1 MNRILYTCLLVLAS
15 LFTAQAQTKPAKTKK
30 AQAKQ
35 AQTKAPEAK
44 PAQAAAAAKGP
55 EAKPAEAKE
64 PADGEMKIYY
74 MAILKKGPNRT
85 HDELTAARIQDEHM
99 AHINKMAADG
109 KLTMAGP
116 FMDDG
121 EMRGIFIFNVK
132 SLEEAKALTEA
143 DPAVKAGRLIMELHP
158 WYSMKGAKL
167 Q

>member
-1 MNRILYTCLLVLAS
+1 MNRFLFTCLLLLGVLS
-15 LFTAQAQTKPAKTKK
+15 TALAQTKPAKGKK
-30 AQAKQ
+30 AKAAQT
-35 AQTKAPEAK
+35 QTKAAEAN
-44 PAQAAAAAKGP
+44 PAQAAAKAP
-55 EAKPAEAKE
+55 EPAPAEAKE
-64 PADGEMKIYY
+64 PKDGEMKTYY

-85 HDELTAARIQDEHM
+85 HDALTAARIQDEHM

-121 EMRGIFIFNVK
+121 ELRGIFIFNVK
-132 SLEEAKALTEA
+132 TMEEAKALTEA
-143 DPAVKAGRLIMELHP
+143 DPAVKSGRLVMELHP

>member
-1 MNRILYTCLLVLAS
+1 MNRILYTCLLVLAC
-15 LFTAQAQTKPAKTKK
+15 LFNAQAQTKPAKAKK

-35 AQTKAPEAK
+35 AAVKPSDAK
-44 PAQAAAAAKGP
+44 PEQAATPAKGAD
-55 EAKPAEAKE
+55 AKPNEAKE
-64 PADGEMKIYY
+64 PADGEMKTYY
-74 MAILKKGPNRT
+74 MAILKKGPNRS
-85 HDELTAARIQDEHM
+85 HDALTAARIQDEHM

-132 SLEEAKALTEA
+132 TMEEAKALTEA
-143 DPAVKAGRLIMELHP
+143 DPAVKAGRLVMELHP